1 MKTFRQ
7 HFNEQAEK
15 KTIVFAYGRFNP
27 PTVAHNMLINKVIEV
42 AKQQQGDYFIIPS
55 HSIKPPDKNPL
66 SAEQKIKILKYMVP
80 DSSRIG
86 TFGETYIS
94 ALQKLQE
101 MGYNNVIQIAGSDR
115 IPEFS
120 MLANKYN
127 GKPDK
132 TGQIV
137 FNFNNFEF
145 VSAGNRD
152 PDSEGMEGMS
162 ASKLRNLASNGNI
175 EEFKTG
181 MAETIPD
188 AIKMETYNQIRKI
201 LKNK

>member
-7 HFNEQAEK
+7 FFVEQLEK
-15 KTIVFAYGRFNP
+15 KTAVFAYGRFNP
-27 PTVAHNMLINKVIEV
+27 PTIAHNMLIDKVIKT
-42 AKQQQGDYFIIPS
+42 ANQQNGDYFIIPS

-66 SAEQKIKILKYMVP
+66 TIEQKVKILKHMVP
-80 DSSRIG
+80 NPESIK
-86 TFGETYIS
+86 TFGQTYIT

-101 MGYNNVIQIAGSDR
+101 MGYNNVIQIACSDR

-120 MLANKYN
+120 LLVNKYN
-127 GKPDK
+127 GKQDK

-137 FNFNNFEF
+137 FDFNQFEF

-162 ASKLRNLASNGNI
+162 ASKLRGLAIEGNL

-181 MAETIPD
+181 MAD
-188 AIKMETYNQIRKI
+188 AVPNEIKVETYNQIRKI
-201 LKNK
+201 LKIK